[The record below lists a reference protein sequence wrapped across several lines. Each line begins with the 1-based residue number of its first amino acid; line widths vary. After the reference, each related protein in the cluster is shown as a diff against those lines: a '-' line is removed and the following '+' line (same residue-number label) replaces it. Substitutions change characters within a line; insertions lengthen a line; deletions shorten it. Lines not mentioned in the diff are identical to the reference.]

1 MEKLLY
7 QWYLNERDLNSVLT
21 AKMVKEKAK
30 QLSKCKDFIAS
41 KGWLDK
47 FKVRYGLEIEK
58 EPKGRKSSFHRSKRQ
73 SRFRKRSLK
82 GEIKIIT

>member
-1 MEKLLY
+1 MKVGHLRKKGGGRKTKDPQMERLLY
-7 QWYLNERDLNSVLT
+7 EWYERERRLNRILT

-58 EPKGRKSSFHRSKRQ
+58 SPKGRKVTQ
-73 SRFRKRSLK
+73 
-82 GEIKIIT
+82 